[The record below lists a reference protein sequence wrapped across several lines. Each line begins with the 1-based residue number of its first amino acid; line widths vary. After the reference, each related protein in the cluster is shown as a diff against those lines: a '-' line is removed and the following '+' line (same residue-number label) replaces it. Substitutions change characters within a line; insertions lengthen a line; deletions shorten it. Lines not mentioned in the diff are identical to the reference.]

1 MKSIII
7 YEWHVFRTHFNMG
20 SVPTELSLELNSVI
34 FDVIL
39 TFDHLKLMVKKKN
52 KTNGIK
58 NIFQFCHYEGL
69 IFKEGG

>member
-52 KTNGIK
+52 QN
-58 NIFQFCHYEGL
+58 
-69 IFKEGG
+69 